1 MVFGVRWICRF
12 VPFRLRLTIVNPPE
26 NIAGCVHPSHVARFF
41 CILIWSFKQTKEAII
56 EEREYKPMTRDEMQ
70 RFLNLE
76 AKDGKSELEAYKNL
90 MYILGIEFPKI
101 EKRQ

>member
-1 MVFGVRWICRF
+1 M
-12 VPFRLRLTIVNPPE
+12 
-26 NIAGCVHPSHVARFF
+26 
-41 CILIWSFKQTKEAII
+41 
-56 EEREYKPMTRDEMQ
+56 EEREYEPMTRDEMQ